1 MNDISKPNFVRFLRY
16 VKPYAWFIVLA
27 VVGGIIKFT
36 VPLLVPQL
44 TRYLLDDVLLN
55 GTLDA
60 QARWREIVRLL
71 GAMILLYVV
80 VWAPGT
86 YVRGYFAGLAGHRA
100 VFDLR
105 QDLYEHILRMSASFF
120 DRNRS
125 GSIVLRLMS
134 DVILMQ
140 NLVGNALTNVWMDS
154 AAIIVVLFFLLQI
167 NVKLTLVALVTFPIY
182 IYVFKKFQAHI
193 RDATHVI

>member
-1 MNDISKPNFVRFLRY
+1 MNDSTQPNFVRFLHY
-16 VKPYAWFIVLA
+16 VKPYTWFIVLA
-27 VVGGIIKFT
+27 VIGGIIKFT

-44 TRYLLDDVLLN
+44 TRYLLDDVLLS
-55 GTLDA
+55 TSLETEA
-60 QARWREIVRLL
+60 QLRELVRLL
-71 GAMILLYVV
+71 GAMILLYIV

-125 GSIVLRLMS
+125 GSIVSRLMS

-182 IYVFKKFQAHI
+182 IGSIWKA
-193 RDATHVI
+193 RG